1 MKRNR
6 LLMKPNTTTLV
17 LGVSL
22 AVVTGLF
29 SSTIFGTMG
38 STNLDST
45 SLGTAGYITGHVTTT
60 LTDAAGNIKE
70 YRQSDNQIV
79 NTGESCVTKLLFGA
93 AGGDTVASG
102 VCTGE
107 FNDGFR
113 YIGIG
118 NYTTSVNGTNTA
130 LGQEYR
136 STSVP
141 SLARGVGS
149 VVMTN
154 STGTDGATVSFGKA
168 VISRTFT
175 CTHCSIPQVVAE
187 SGLFN
192 GTSVNNTPMFARQ
205 TFTGITMNNGDSLT
219 VQWTINVGG
228 TTNALTP

>member
-1 MKRNR
+1 
-6 LLMKPNTTTLV
+6 MKPNTTTLV

-29 SSTIFGTMG
+29 GSTIFGTIG
-38 STNLDST
+38 STNLDNT

-93 AGGDTVASG
+93 AGGDTVSSG
-102 VCTGE
+102 ICTGE
-107 FNDGFR
+107 FNSGFR
-113 YIGIG
+113 FIGIG
-118 NYTTSVNGTNTA
+118 NYTTSVNGTNTK
-130 LGQEYR
+130 LGNEYLAA
-136 STSVP
+136 SVP
-141 SLARGVGS
+141 SLARGVSS
-149 VVMTN
+149 VTMTN
-154 STGTDGATVSFGKA
+154 STGTDGSTTSVGKA

-175 CTHCSIPQVVAE
+175 CTHCATPQIVAE

-192 GTSVNNTPMFARQ
+192 STSVNADPMFARQ
-205 TFTGITMNNGDSLT
+205 TFSAITMNTGDSLT